1 MLSGFIRAGLLA
13 GVLVLAGCNDSD
25 DNELKGTSE
34 AAFTLQLLHLSDI
47 DGGGTAAMFNIDWFS
62 ALVDAFRGE
71 MPVNTIVASSG
82 DNYIPGPIF
91 QASVDLCVDMVVGNA
106 GQGRGETQIQN
117 AMGIQISAVGNH
129 GLDTGAAGFAG
140 TISSDGE
147 YSGASY
153 PYISANIDFLAD
165 PETAPLVEDG
175 GQDAGELAGKITPSA
190 VIAVNGDRI

>member
-71 MPVNTIVASSG
+71 MP
-82 DNYIPGPIF
+82 
-91 QASVDLCVDMVVGNA
+91 
-106 GQGRGETQIQN
+106 
-117 AMGIQISAVGNH
+117 
-129 GLDTGAAGFAG
+129 
-140 TISSDGE
+140 
-147 YSGASY
+147 
-153 PYISANIDFLAD
+153 
-165 PETAPLVEDG
+165 
-175 GQDAGELAGKITPSA
+175 
-190 VIAVNGDRI
+190 